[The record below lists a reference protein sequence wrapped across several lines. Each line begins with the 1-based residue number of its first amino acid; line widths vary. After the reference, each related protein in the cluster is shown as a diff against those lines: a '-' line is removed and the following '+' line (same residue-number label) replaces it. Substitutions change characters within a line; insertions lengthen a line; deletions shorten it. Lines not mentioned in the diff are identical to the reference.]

1 MNRILLVEDSPTQAY
16 TTTKMLEKNGYTVIH
31 VANGQE
37 AINYAMEQAPDLV
50 IMDIVMADGNGFEA
64 TRKLT
69 RHENTRNIPVVM
81 LSSKDQ
87 MTDRL
92 WAKRQGARDYLVKPV
107 NERDLVR
114 TVSGLLK
121 AANNVEDIAS

>member
-31 VANGQE
+31 VKNGQD
-37 AINYAMEQAPDLV
+37 AVNCAMEQSPDLV
-50 IMDIVMADGNGFEA
+50 LMDIVMADGNGFEA
-64 TRKLT
+64 TRKLA
-69 RHENTRNIPVVM
+69 RNENTRGIPVVM

-87 MTDRL
+87 ATDRL
-92 WAKRQGARDYLVKPV
+92 WAQRQGAKDYLVKPV
-107 NERDLVR
+107 REQELVK

-121 AANNVEDIAS
+121 TAGIK

>member
-31 VANGQE
+31 VANGQD
-37 AINYAMEQAPDLV
+37 ALNCALEQTPDLV

-64 TRKLT
+64 TRKLARNEST
-69 RHENTRNIPVVM
+69 RHIPVVM

-87 MTDRL
+87 ATDRL
-92 WAKRQGARDYLVKPV
+92 WAKRQGAKEYLVKPV
-107 NERDLVR
+107 QEQDLVK
-114 TVSGLLK
+114 TISGLL
-121 AANNVEDIAS
+121 NVSKVTLAS

>member
-31 VANGQE
+31 VNNGQD
-37 AINYAMEQAPDLV
+37 AVNYAVEQAPDLV

-64 TRKLT
+64 TRKLA
-69 RHENTRNIPVVM
+69 RNESTRNIPVVM

-87 MTDRL
+87 ATDRL

-107 NERDLVR
+107 NEQDLVR
-114 TVSGLLK
+114 TVTGILK
-121 AANNVEDIAS
+121 AANTAKDMAG

>member
-31 VANGQE
+31 VANGQDAVNCALE
-37 AINYAMEQAPDLV
+37 ETPDLV

-64 TRKLT
+64 TRKLARNEST
-69 RHENTRNIPVVM
+69 RHIPVVM

-87 MTDRL
+87 ATDRL
-92 WAKRQGARDYLVKPV
+92 WAKRQGAKDYLVKPV
-107 NERDLVR
+107 QEQELVR
-114 TVSGLLK
+114 TISGLL
-121 AANNVEDIAS
+121 NVADVTLAS

>member
-16 TTTKMLEKNGYTVIH
+16 TTTKMLEKNGYAVIH
-31 VANGQE
+31 VANGQD
-37 AINYAMEQAPDLV
+37 AINYAMKQAPDLV

-64 TRKLT
+64 TRKLA
-69 RHENTRNIPVVM
+69 RNENTRNIPVIM

-87 MTDRL
+87 VTDRL

-107 NERDLVR
+107 KEQDLIR
-114 TVSGLLK
+114 TVSGLLS
-121 AANNVEDIAS
+121 AADNVVMVR

>member
-31 VANGQE
+31 VANGQD
-37 AINYAMEQAPDLV
+37 ALNRALEQTPDLV

-64 TRKLT
+64 TRKLARNEST
-69 RHENTRNIPVVM
+69 RHIPVVM

-87 MTDRL
+87 ATDRL
-92 WAKRQGARDYLVKPV
+92 WAKRQGAKEYLVKPV
-107 NERDLVR
+107 QEQDLVK
-114 TVSGLLK
+114 TISGLL
-121 AANNVEDIAS
+121 NVSKVTLAS